1 MGREVAQQ
9 ERTDGEAEL
18 RRQVAKLS
26 EINRALMQRVE
37 HSLDMQGNAYQL
49 FQTAILLDQK
59 VRDRTR
65 ELEHALKAVE
75 QSNLELS
82 EAIVASRTA
91 QNRLQDAIDSISEGF
106 AIFDPDDRLVLFNRR
121 FLDFWPR
128 LTDSIRPGLSLGALV
143 RLGLDAGIIQS
154 DGLTPEAWM
163 AERRLQRA
171 TTRDGGAQRW
181 VYALADGRWVQVNDR
196 RSTEGGIAS
205 IYTDITDVKD
215 AERQEREKALAE
227 RSAHLQA
234 TLESMSIG
242 VAVFDRDQH
251 LVTANRRYGEL
262 LELPAELRRAGASYR
277 RFQEFND
284 ARGAP
289 ALGTAS
295 PIGPGSARGETRGS
309 GPPAEVA
316 LNGRWFEVKGD
327 PMPDGGFVTSYV
339 EITERKLAEEALL
352 DSEQRIRLFANAV
365 PTMISYVDRDQR
377 YRFVNRAYRAGYA
390 PNGTPILGQTLRAVL
405 GEAEYGPRQP
415 FIERALAGATVTF
428 DLPLPGAGDEMR
440 FGFAT
445 YVPHRNHRD
454 EVVGFFTLIQDI
466 TERRRAERILEA
478 ANEELER
485 RVHERTAT
493 LSRLNEALS
502 AEVEKRRRI
511 ARELRVA
518 KTEAE
523 RANVSKTKFLADAS
537 HDLLQPLNAAR
548 LFVATLEDTTLPAE
562 GEALLGKIDHAL
574 ENVEELLNILL
585 DISKLDAGRV
595 GANLQSVAL
604 PPLMEALHDE
614 VAALAQRKGVAF
626 TLLPCSLTVC
636 TDPQLLRRLLQNFLT
651 NAVRYTHA
659 GRILF
664 GARRR
669 GDKVELLVA
678 DTGIGIPQERLDEI
692 FEEFRRLDGPED
704 GPKPEAGQKGYG
716 LGLSIVRRISR
727 LLGTEVKVR
736 STVGRGSVFSVLVPL
751 TDPATL
757 CAPPQPVAAAVVP
770 GAVDRVRVLVV
781 DNDPAILDGMTR
793 LLRSWGCRVAAAGDK
808 AGMEARIGAEGFR
821 PDIVL
826 ADYHLDGGQRGTEL
840 IIGLRHTLD
849 EDIPAAVITADRS
862 PEVQSLVQALS
873 GVSLLTKPIK
883 PARLRA
889 LIASARR

>member
-1 MGREVAQQ
+1 MGRDVAQQ
-9 ERTDGEAEL
+9 DRPSGDQEAAL
-18 RRQVAKLS
+18 RRNVAKLS

-59 VRDRTR
+59 VRDRTK
-65 ELEHALKAVE
+65 ELEHALQAVE

-82 EAIVASRTA
+82 EAIVTSRTA

-106 AIFDPDDRLVLFNRR
+106 AIFDPDDRLILFNRR
-121 FLDFWPR
+121 FLDFWPH
-128 LTDSIRPGLSLGALV
+128 LTDAIRPGVSLDALV
-143 RLGLDAGIIQS
+143 RLGLDAGVIQS
-154 DGLTPEAWM
+154 DGLKPERWI

-171 TTRDGGAQRW
+171 STRGGGAQRW

-205 IYTDITDVKD
+205 IYTDITDLKD

-262 LELPAELRRAGASYR
+262 LELPTELRRAGSSYR

-284 ARGAP
+284 SRGAP

-295 PIGPGSARGETRGS
+295 PIGPGSARGS

-390 PNGTPILGQTLRAVL
+390 PNGTPILGQTLHSVL
-405 GEAEYGPRQP
+405 GEAEYALRRP
-415 FIERALAGATVTF
+415 FLERALAGTTVTF
-428 DLPLPGAGDEMR
+428 DLPLRGSETEPR

-493 LSRLNEALS
+493 LSRLNETLS
-502 AEVEKRRRI
+502 LEVEKRRRI
-511 ARELRVA
+511 ARELRIA
-518 KTEAE
+518 KIEAE
-523 RANVSKTKFLADAS
+523 RANISKTKFLADAS

-548 LFVATLEDTTLPAE
+548 LFVATLEDATLPP
-562 GEALLGKIDHAL
+562 GSEALLGKIDHAL
-574 ENVEELLNILL
+574 ENVEDLLNILL

-595 GANLQSVAL
+595 GANLQNVPL

-614 VAALAQRKGVAF
+614 IAPLAERKGVTF
-626 TLLPCSLTVC
+626 TLLPCSVTVC
-636 TDPQLLRRLLQNFLT
+636 SDPQLLRRLLQNFLT
-651 NAVRYTHA
+651 NAVRYTPA

-669 GDKVELLVA
+669 GDKVELQVV
-678 DTGIGIPQERLDEI
+678 DTGVGIPQERLDEI
-692 FEEFRRLDGPED
+692 FEEFRRLDTLES
-704 GPKPEAGQKGYG
+704 GPKGDGGQKGYG

-727 LLGTEVKVR
+727 LLGYEVRVR
-736 STVGRGSVFSVLVPL
+736 SAVGRGSSFSVLVPVA
-751 TDPATL
+751 DPAL
-757 CAPPQPVAAAVVP
+757 DCMAPRPAATTIVP
-770 GAVDRVRVLVV
+770 SAVDRVRVLVI

-793 LLRSWGCRVAAAGDK
+793 LLRGWGCQVAAADDR
-808 AGMEARIGAEGFR
+808 AGAEARIRVDGFR

-826 ADYHLDGGQRGTEL
+826 ADYHLDHGQRGTEL
-840 IIGLRHTLD
+840 IIALRHALN

-862 PEVQSLVQALS
+862 PELQTTVNALS
-873 GVSLLTKPIK
+873 AVSLLTKPIK